1 MLQKLKLQSYKCLDL
16 WTIKFYCMTCS
27 VNRQDQPNPVL
38 WLDTWMRK
46 IMLSCPLVTTLGIP
60 QEKFPWKPL
69 NKSLIDHACLVKMAG
84 CWPFSFFFFCRFLNF
99 HFILVLL
106 HVDIDVQ
113 KILGQYQAILT
124 SHMVNNPYIL
134 WSNID
139 IQSDVLHTCAVVIL
153 IYYE

>member
-60 QEKFPWKPL
+60 QEKFPWKRL
-69 NKSLIDHACLVKMAG
+69 NKILYWSCLFGEDGLMLA
-84 CWPFSFFFFCRFLNF
+84 FFFFCKFLNF
-99 HFILVLL
+99 HFILV
-106 HVDIDVQ
+106 DINMQ
-113 KILGQYQAILT
+113 KKKHGQYQAILT
-124 SHMVNNPYIL
+124 LHLVNNPYIP
-134 WSNID
+134 
-139 IQSDVLHTCAVVIL
+139 L
-153 IYYE
+153 I